1 MAHDD
6 DKKITPARNLEEAVS
21 SGNSLEGYV
30 AMNEDDN
37 SEIARRAYELY
48 EERGRQHGFHED
60 DWYRAENEIRSRK
73 SADRKPAASEPPRRE
88 FAARSGSRK

>member
-1 MAHDD
+1 MTHDD
-6 DKKITPARNLEEAVS
+6 AKKIAPARNLEEAVNS
-21 SGNSLEGYV
+21 NDSLEGYA

-37 SEIARRAYELY
+37 SEIAHRAYQLY
-48 EERGRQHGFHED
+48 EERGREHGFHED

-73 SADRKPAASEPPRRE
+73 SADRKPAARETPRRE

>member
-1 MAHDD
+1 MPHDD
-6 DKKITPARNLEEAVS
+6 AKKITPARTMEEAVNS
-21 SGNSLEGYV
+21 NDSLEGYV
-30 AMNEDDN
+30 AMNGDDN

-73 SADRKPAASEPPRRE
+73 SADRKPAASEAPQRE

>member
-1 MAHDD
+1 MHDD
-6 DKKITPARNLEEAVS
+6 GKKIAPARNLEEAVNS
-21 SGNSLEGYV
+21 NDSLEGYV

-48 EERGRQHGFHED
+48 EERGREHGFHED
-60 DWYRAENEIRSRK
+60 DWYRAEGEIRTRK